1 LQGTSEKIHLDCFVG
16 QHSLE
21 FENLLAQA
29 HFPVKPRL
37 WMRVQPSVTP
47 VVKQVASYAQFSRK
61 PGDVVTCVHSFNRLL
76 LEFRAI
82 PLTLFSFHF
91 AAPFLQSV

>member
-1 LQGTSEKIHLDCFVG
+1 MDSPDYSCSG
-16 QHSLE
+16 
-21 FENLLAQA
+21 
-29 HFPVKPRL
+29 
-37 WMRVQPSVTP
+37 QPSVTP

-82 PLTLFSFHF
+82 PLTLSSFHF

>member
-1 LQGTSEKIHLDCFVG
+1 
-16 QHSLE
+16 
-21 FENLLAQA
+21 
-29 HFPVKPRL
+29 
-37 WMRVQPSVTP
+37 VTP

-82 PLTLFSFHF
+82 SLTLFSFHF